1 MTQGPSQTPGNFH
14 PPPPISYPPP
24 YSTGVSGYPPPPRRP
39 ADSGA
44 ALPRAAYTPWIVRV
58 AASLVDGIPLLIAMG
73 IGFGMLAG
81 TQETECLTEMSDYD
95 IAPFCSTGSST
106 LGLVS
111 FWIALVLSVA
121 FGIWNHGYRQG
132 TTGSSIGKSLMKS
145 KVVSEKTG
153 LPIGFGLSLVRQIA
167 HVADLAICWIGYLFP
182 LWDRKRQTLADMI
195 MTTVCLP
202 L

>member
-1 MTQGPSQTPGNFH
+1 M
-14 PPPPISYPPP
+14 
-24 YSTGVSGYPPPPRRP
+24 
-39 ADSGA
+39 
-44 ALPRAAYTPWIVRV
+44 